1 MEASKE
7 WILTKCR
14 MGIKIYSDFI
24 NRKNE
29 ENELYF
35 YECLA
40 TISEFAPYDMQIHKH
55 DRECYGDYSVT
66 YHEIKMRDNNIGV
79 NDYSTSFVDAY
90 KISTL
95 PKIAY
100 ETGNRAFINVIYP
113 KDKVI
118 LQWEIEPDTK
128 YETTNKDVIW
138 HSKSIKENQ
147 EIKLNKLLVELPISE
162 AKKYHY

>member
-1 MEASKE
+1 
-7 WILTKCR
+7 
-14 MGIKIYSDFI
+14 
-24 NRKNE
+24 
-29 ENELYF
+29 
-35 YECLA
+35 
-40 TISEFAPYDMQIHKH
+40 
-55 DRECYGDYSVT
+55 
-66 YHEIKMRDNNIGV
+66 MRDNNIGV
-79 NDYSTSFVDAY
+79 KDYSTSFVDAY

-95 PKIAY
+95 QKIAY